1 MLSMDIISMD
11 ILILSPHRSCKW
23 QLHND
28 IVSLRPPAI
37 TPVGI
42 DAIGDV
48 QRVHLIVYS
57 ITRTYMPIQVTTI
70 VTTIVLAI
78 VLAIVQV
85 VLIIAIVQAQI

>member
-1 MLSMDIISMD
+1 MD

-70 VTTIVLAI
+70 VLAI